1 VLEDVLEVAQLLA
14 CENLE
19 EIENFL
25 REQGY
30 VSNDFSTVAQTNDAT
45 RRHLQMDEIADFLL
59 AREDLNLNREQL
71 SHFLADLS

>member
-1 VLEDVLEVAQLLA
+1 MA

-30 VSNDFSTVAQTNDAT
+30 VSNDFSKVVNTHDSIK
-45 RRHLQMDEIADFLL
+45 RHLMMDEIAEFLL
-59 AREDLNLNREQL
+59 VRDDLKLN
-71 SHFLADLS
+71 DD

>member
-1 VLEDVLEVAQLLA
+1 MLEDVLEVAQLLA

-30 VSNDFSTVAQTNDAT
+30 VSNDFAT
-45 RRHLQMDEIADFLL
+45 IPQMTDGLKRHLNLDDISQFLMT
-59 AREDLNLNREQL
+59 R
-71 SHFLADLS
+71 ADLGLT